1 MRLVV
6 IFITPLSLIGCV
18 NAGHA
23 GSQTFCAG
31 EQEAA
36 ESTRQRIDSEWPL
49 RGSGDAISSYI
60 KTLGARMTRRN
71 GPSSAIDWR
80 FHVVRNSAVNAFS
93 IGAGHIY
100 ITDGAVNFVQNE
112 SELAGILAHEMGHEL
127 GGHFCRASLL
137 RSLYDDLFGVSDES
151 SEVRITGVGSI
162 RQVIDPEK
170 EREADKLAVRIL
182 DVGGF
187 NPRAMID
194 LPRRLSSPGTITH
207 LFDPNRM
214 KYLESYL
221 ANTPPVKA
229 PSSEEFLKIKRAL
242 AAELTAH

>member
-1 MRLVV
+1 MAYAR
-6 IFITPLSLIGCV
+6 
-18 NAGHA
+18 
-23 GSQTFCAG
+23 SQTWCSG

-36 ESTRQRIDSEWPL
+36 EVTRQQLDSEWPL
-49 RGSGDAISSYI
+49 RGSGDALSSYI
-60 KTLGARMTRRN
+60 KALGNRVASRN
-71 GPSSAIDWR
+71 DRSRAIDWR
-80 FHVVRNSAVNAFS
+80 FHVVRNKAVNAFS
-93 IGAGHIY
+93 IGAGNIY

-127 GGHFCRASLL
+127 GGHFCRASFL
-137 RSLYDDLFGVSDES
+137 RSLYDDLFGASDES
-151 SEVRITGVGSI
+151 REVRITGIGSI
-162 RQVIDPEK
+162 KQVIDPDK

-182 DVGGF
+182 DAGGF

-194 LPRRLSSPGTITH
+194 LPRRLSSPETITH
-207 LFDPNRM
+207 LFDPDRM

-242 AAELTAH
+242 ADERTAR